1 MVGSVRVTTREIWAQ
16 PADLVAVIGL
26 RGPDFGDPRSRR
38 LGSLLGQGW
47 MTYSSPPWSTCVTR
61 LIVVS
66 SELCV
71 GRRSVRDLTLTLRH
85 GLAAI
90 G

>member
-38 LGSLLGQGW
+38 RDVRTVLLGWHPG
-47 MTYSSPPWSTCVTR
+47 
-61 LIVVS
+61 
-66 SELCV
+66 
-71 GRRSVRDLTLTLRH
+71 H
-85 GLAAI
+85 AALSLECSR
-90 G
+90 